1 MYINLMYITEF
12 ANINYSFRERIM
24 VEGLDPGNLSWQLLP
39 KPKTLLHHDTDNSLC
54 VLRRTTRGKNN
65 IFHEIEHIIVAI

>member
-24 VEGLDPGNLSWQLLP
+24 VEGLDPGNLS
-39 KPKTLLHHDTDNSLC
+39 
-54 VLRRTTRGKNN
+54 
-65 IFHEIEHIIVAI
+65 